1 MNTGTLNDKESWV
14 LAWQTKLH
22 RWAVTDKEKK
32 YEDIYNLVCDLRTLE
47 AAWNHVKA
55 NKGSKT
61 AGVDGRTRQ
70 YIETNVGIGKF
81 LEDIRKDLKQGT
93 YQPQP
98 VRERKIPKRNNQFRY
113 LGIPTL
119 RDRVAQ
125 QALRMVLEPI
135 FEADFYVSSYAYR
148 PGRRAQDAIQDIYHL
163 ARPSIGYSWVIEGD
177 IQGCFDH
184 VHHGLLL
191 QEIRRRVRDE
201 KVIRIIRKMLKAGVI
216 TELGS
221 FRKTITGTP
230 QGGILSPLLANIYLS
245 RLDRYFHEKWKRYKS
260 SGNRR
265 RLRKKGL
272 ATCYLVR
279 FADDF
284 VILVKGTREH
294 AESLK
299 EETAEILKR
308 ELRMEL
314 SLEKTHVT
322 SIEQGFD
329 FLGNHIVLN
338 TNHRGQVGLRV
349 YPSKRSLGTVQK
361 KVKEIT
367 SISTTNLGLVDILS
381 QLNLVLRGWCY
392 YFRYA
397 HSKKTFSYL
406 GYYTWRRTFRWMRKK
421 HPKLSV
427 KTLKRRYC
435 PDWGFREG
443 KLTLFDVNKVKV
455 ERYGY
460 RGVRIPTPWNGD
472 LVNPKRQRRGD
483 RLPDEP
489 VLLGHLEDNCFNL
502 KASGEPG
509 A

>member
-245 RLDRYFHEKWKRYKS
+245 RLDR
-260 SGNRR
+260 
-265 RLRKKGL
+265 
-272 ATCYLVR
+272 
-279 FADDF
+279 
-284 VILVKGTREH
+284 
-294 AESLK
+294 
-299 EETAEILKR
+299 
-308 ELRMEL
+308 
-314 SLEKTHVT
+314 
-322 SIEQGFD
+322 
-329 FLGNHIVLN
+329 
-338 TNHRGQVGLRV
+338 
-349 YPSKRSLGTVQK
+349 
-361 KVKEIT
+361 
-367 SISTTNLGLVDILS
+367 
-381 QLNLVLRGWCY
+381 
-392 YFRYA
+392 
-397 HSKKTFSYL
+397 
-406 GYYTWRRTFRWMRKK
+406 
-421 HPKLSV
+421 
-427 KTLKRRYC
+427 
-435 PDWGFREG
+435 
-443 KLTLFDVNKVKV
+443 
-455 ERYGY
+455 
-460 RGVRIPTPWNGD
+460 
-472 LVNPKRQRRGD
+472 
-483 RLPDEP
+483 
-489 VLLGHLEDNCFNL
+489 
-502 KASGEPG
+502 
-509 A
+509 